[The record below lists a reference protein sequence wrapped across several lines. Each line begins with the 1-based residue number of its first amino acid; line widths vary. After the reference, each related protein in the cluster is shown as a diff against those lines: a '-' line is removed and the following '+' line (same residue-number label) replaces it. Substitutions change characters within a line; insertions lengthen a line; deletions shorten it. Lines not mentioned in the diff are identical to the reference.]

1 LGLSG
6 QLIKLVE
13 PNEILQEYFFLKTLY
28 AWLVF
33 AGLLSHVRAQETTPP
48 QLCAKTITQAGAVL
62 M

>member
-28 AWLVF
+28 AWWVV
-33 AGLLSHVRAQETTPP
+33 ARLLSHVRAQETTTPP
-48 QLCAKTITQAGAVL
+48 LDAKTITQA
-62 M
+62 